1 MRMVFP
7 QGSSVKNGGGTLS
20 EGGALARTNGRIEVE
35 ALSGRDRRVAARRL
49 RVRQVGQDG
58 KETEP

>member
-7 QGSSVKNGGGTLS
+7 QGSSVKNGGGILS
-20 EGGALARTNGRIEVE
+20 GGGALARMNGRTRGNGS
-35 ALSGRDRRVAARRL
+35 SGQSRWVAARRL
-49 RVRQVGQDG
+49 GVRQVGQDG